1 MNNYI
6 FTVIVSLHNMKSELA
21 DFIQWFK
28 HEQENIKNIFY
39 IIKDT
44 GHNFE
49 TLKKIKNYK
58 NILII
63 SEPDNSLY
71 EAWNRVLPLVKTN
84 YVMFHGISDRISHI
98 PGNLPNHLK
107 ISTSDVIYF
116 DFVGNNKNIYRLK
129 KVNQNFPIQKFPINL
144 KFCFSCS
151 LLKKETLLKKP
162 FNCFYNFKIL
172 GDLDWIIRNKKNLKF
187 EYYPITP
194 FLIFDTSGCSKN
206 QKFFN
211 IRLKEY
217 LNIIQSNNYSII
229 HFVVYYLGSFIKTV
243 IFKSL

>member
-6 FTVIVSLHNMKSELA
+6 FTVVVSLHNMKSELA

-28 HEQENIKNIFY
+28 DEQENIKNIFY

-44 GHNFE
+44 GYNFE

-84 YVMFHGISDRISHI
+84 YVMFHGISDRISHVPI
-98 PGNLPNHLK
+98 NLQNYLK

-116 DFVGNNKNIYRLK
+116 DFIGNSNKIYKLK
-129 KVNQNFPIQKFPINL
+129 NVNQKFALQKFPINL

-151 LLKKETLLKKP
+151 LIKKESLLKNP
-162 FNCFYNFKIL
+162 FNCNYEYKIL
-172 GDLDWIIRNKKNLKF
+172 GDLDWIIRNKKNLEF
-187 EYYPITP
+187 RYYATLP

-206 QKFFN
+206 YKFFN
-211 IRLKEY
+211 VRLKEY
-217 LNIIQSNNYSII
+217 LNIINSNNYSFI
-229 HFVVYYLGSFIKTV
+229 HYVVYFLGTFIKTI

>member
-1 MNNYI
+1 MSNYI

-21 DFIQWFK
+21 EFIQWFK
-28 HEQENIKNIFY
+28 DDQEKIKNIFY

-44 GHNFE
+44 GYNFE

-71 EAWNRVLPLVKTN
+71 EAWNRVLPLVKTD

-98 PGNLPNHLK
+98 PGNLSNHLK
-107 ISTSDVIYF
+107 ISKSDVIYF
-116 DFVGNNKNIYRLK
+116 DFIGNNKKNYQLK
-129 KVNQNFPIQKFPINL
+129 NVSQNFAIQTFPINL

-151 LLKKETLLKKP
+151 LIKKDKLLKKP
-162 FNCFYNFKIL
+162 FNFSFNFKIL
-172 GDLDWIIRNKKNLKF
+172 GDLDWIIRNKNNLQF
-187 EYYPITP
+187 EYYPLLP

-206 QKFFN
+206 KKYFN

-217 LNIIQSNNYSII
+217 FYIIKSNNYSFI

-243 IFKSL
+243 IFKSI